1 MAIETNSSATS
12 PAGSP
17 TVDAPWVASPPEARP
32 VGGHPLGP
40 LVERG
45 RAKNPLSARLIAAGC
60 ALGGVVLLGVALWLT
75 PDPRGFGTHTQLG
88 QPECGFL
95 LVTKL
100 PCPTC
105 GMTTAF
111 AHAVRGQWLRAIVA
125 QPMGFLLAL
134 ATAGTVVVS
143 LMVIVTGT
151 VWNLNWYRVSA
162 SRFVF
167 AVFALFL
174 AGWAVRI
181 GLHLRA
187 AGSLGG

>member
-1 MAIETNSSATS
+1 MAIETNSSS
-12 PAGSP
+12 
-17 TVDAPWVASPPEARP
+17 TVDAPWAGSPPEARP
-32 VGGHPLGP
+32 VSGHPLGP
-40 LVERG
+40 LVERV
-45 RAKNPLSARLIAAGC
+45 RAKNPFSARLIATGC
-60 ALGGVVLLGVALWLT
+60 ALGGMAVLGMALWLT

-95 LVTKL
+95 LVTQL

-111 AHAVRGQWLRAIVA
+111 AHAVRGQWFRAILA

-143 LMVIVTGT
+143 LMVIITGT

-174 AGWAVRI
+174 AGWAVRV